1 VIKTQISDTN
11 VDTDKQKELFD
22 EFSEI
27 KDDAI
32 NRLKDVRE
40 DMLKTNFLLKR
51 TELFQSL

>member
-1 VIKTQISDTN
+1 